1 MKQNKNKSRR
11 GMLKIAVFA
20 MTALFSIVSCKKD
33 NNDDKNLLLA
43 LGLAALNENKAEF
56 KLSNTNSLASARM
69 GNSQTYRSHFSS
81 GKLLDLAGNDP
92 QNYGDGAADGFTDHF
107 ITPAA
112 AGIEIC
118 QIVAYKSVAKGGPAV
133 GSETFENANWYLRF
147 GGGEFGPCSSI
158 WPVGLKGETSGF
170 VDLHRP
176 IPNEIIKDFD
186 RIGIVAYSF
195 LYYLS
200 PEQTPDSAYRYT
212 ALFLNNM
219 VRDNIPVGGINRGDV
234 GAKIFSNGCPTSYL
248 STHNYIYFKP
258 TDMISNPNCRINEVV
273 MDSSNG
279 LSLRSDFMTTET
291 YQNPPIPSG
300 SEYSTDITLKYKL
313 PTAAAG
319 LGAKDPYV
327 LVVPFDS
334 SKAGGGKLLFEVSVD
349 NVVFWDSNDGNNI
362 FSPQSNAADRP
373 NATSGADNLANT
385 ARKNM
390 IFHLPTIVGSL
401 K

>member
-43 LGLAALNENKAEF
+43 LGLAALNEKAEF

-118 QIVAYKSVAKGGPAV
+118 QIVAYKSVAKGGPPV

>member
-43 LGLAALNENKAEF
+43 LGLAALNEKAEF
-56 KLSNTNSLASARM
+56 KLSNTSSLASARM
-69 GNSQTYRSHFSS
+69 GNSQTYRSHLSS

-118 QIVAYKSVAKGGPAV
+118 QIVAYKSVAKGGPPV

>member
-1 MKQNKNKSRR
+1 
-11 GMLKIAVFA
+11 MLKIAVFA

-43 LGLAALNENKAEF
+43 LGLAALNEKAEF
-56 KLSNTNSLASARM
+56 KLSNTSSLASARM

-118 QIVAYKSVAKGGPAV
+118 QIVAYKSVAKGGPPV

-158 WPVGLKGETSGF
+158 WPVGLKGEASGF

>member
-43 LGLAALNENKAEF
+43 LGLAALNEKAEF
-56 KLSNTNSLASARM
+56 KLSNTSSLASARM

-118 QIVAYKSVAKGGPAV
+118 QIVAYKSVAKGGPPV

>member
-43 LGLAALNENKAEF
+43 LGLAALNEKAEF
-56 KLSNTNSLASARM
+56 KLSNTSSLASARM

-118 QIVAYKSVAKGGPAV
+118 QIVAYKSVAKGGPPV

-158 WPVGLKGETSGF
+158 WPVGLKGEASGF

>member
-43 LGLAALNENKAEF
+43 LGLAALDANKAEF

-69 GNSQTYRSHFSS
+69 GNSQTYRSHLSS

-147 GGGEFGPCSSI
+147 GGGEYGPCSSI

-212 ALFLNNM
+212 ALFLNNL
-219 VRDNIPVGGINRGDV
+219 VIDNIPVGGTRRGDV

-258 TDMISNPNCRINEVV
+258 TDMISNPNCRINEIV

-279 LSLRSDFMTTET
+279 LFLESDFISAATH
-291 YQNPPIPSG
+291 QNPPLPSG

-373 NATSGADNLANT
+373 SYN
-385 ARKNM
+385 
-390 IFHLPTIVGSL
+390 FV
-401 K
+401 

>member
-1 MKQNKNKSRR
+1 
-11 GMLKIAVFA
+11 MLKIAVFA

-43 LGLAALNENKAEF
+43 LGLAALNEKAEF

-118 QIVAYKSVAKGGPAV
+118 QIVAYKSVAKGGPPV